1 MSLRAPNLDDR
12 TFDDLVAE
20 ALRIIESSCPQW
32 TDRSPSDP
40 GMVMVDIFAHLTEAM
55 LYRLNRLPEKAYIEF
70 LRLIGVK
77 LHAPTAASVSLRF
90 TLTRQSTQ
98 ATIIPRGSRVSLAG
112 GGKDAPVFTT
122 LTDVTIEPGADG
134 VDAIAVHAAPVDA
147 ELAGHGT
154 GLPGQSL
161 RARQTPIVRVTDE
174 RLAIIVGVECD
185 PDQLGPD
192 ISAVRVGD
200 KAFRVWKEVKSFSD
214 PVTDRHVFVADRIGG
229 TISFAPAVSMT
240 GADENLGELKALAEI
255 PPKGA
260 EIRLWYYVGGGAAGN
275 VSAGTL
281 TQLKQSIAGV
291 QVHNPVAATGGRD
304 AETLD
309 NAMQRGPQEIHTLQR
324 AVTARDFELLARQSS
339 GAVSRAR
346 AFTRAAI
353 WSHAQPGTVEV
364 VVVPEIP
371 TQTLSAGHVDLG
383 MLHQHQSDI
392 ALNQIQQALDLR
404 RPLGTLCM
412 LSWARYKT
420 VQVRAT
426 LVVYR
431 EEDPKAVEARVMRRL
446 NETISPLTPGD
457 GGEPWPFG
465 HTLTNWH
472 MYKVLSSEPGVRSVS
487 KLTLL
492 VDAAPESNVNA
503 LAMDAFQPH
512 TWYAASGD
520 TLFRSMNDGDGWER
534 VQSFDGG
541 EIALVKAYPRE
552 AVLPTG
558 VGQRLTR
565 AGLLAVAVNLAGDG
579 SASHLHF
586 SNDCGE
592 SWEIGPRTDFR
603 IIDMSWVER
612 PGGAALLLA
621 TEVGLYQVLIQK
633 DAVPEQLV
641 VVPDNLGL
649 GFYAV
654 TASTDAMGVTSVAVA
669 ARGKQGVYLSHDGGK
684 SKSFKAIG
692 LNNEEVRVLA
702 VQRRGLRRY
711 LWAGIAAVGD
721 DPGSGAHRWL
731 LTGAEDN
738 PEGWIAFNKGW
749 DASSCRSLAFD
760 DNRVYAASR
769 RGGVMT
775 LDVDIHAPN
784 WQSPSVASSGLPLR
798 ELKKFESVDAV
809 ACAAGSR
816 PLMVAGP
823 KGVLRST
830 DMARGFTS
838 CSGREFTDQVTL
850 PPTWLF
856 CSGAHEL
863 TMVMEDEA

>member
-20 ALRIIESSCPQW
+20 ALRIIESACPQW
-32 TDRSPSDP
+32 TDRTPSDP
-40 GMVMVDIFAHLTEAM
+40 GMVMIDIFAHLTEAM

-70 LRLIGVK
+70 LKLIGVK

-90 TLTRQSTQ
+90 TLSRQSPH
-98 ATIIPRGSRVSLAG
+98 ATIIPCGTRVALAG
-112 GGKDAPVFTT
+112 GGKEAPVFAT

-134 VDAIAVHAAPVDA
+134 VDAVAVHATPVDA
-147 ELAGHGT
+147 EMAGYGT
-154 GLPGQSL
+154 GLPGLSL
-161 RARQTPIVRVTDE
+161 QARQTPIVAGTDE
-174 RLAIIVGVECD
+174 RLRIVVGVECD
-185 PDQLGPD
+185 PAQLGPD
-192 ISAVRVGD
+192 VAAVRVGE
-200 KAFRVWKEVKSFSD
+200 KAFRVWKEVRSFSD

-229 TISFAPAVSMT
+229 TISFAPALSMS
-240 GADENLGELKALAEI
+240 GADDNLGELKALAEV

-275 VSAGTL
+275 VIAGSL

-291 QVHNPVAATGGRD
+291 QVSNPLAATGGRD
-304 AETLD
+304 AESLD
-309 NAMQRGPQEIHTLQR
+309 NALQRGPQEIHTLHR
-324 AVTARDFELLARQSS
+324 AVTARDFELLVRQSS

-353 WSHAQPGTVEV
+353 WNHAQPGTVEIV
-364 VVVPEIP
+364 LVPEIP
-371 TQTLSAGHVDLG
+371 TQMLSAGRADLE
-383 MLHQHQSDI
+383 LLQQHQSGI
-392 ALNQIQQALDLR
+392 SLNQIQQTLDLR
-404 RPLGTLCM
+404 RPLGTICL
-412 LSWARYKT
+412 LSWARYKS
-420 VQVRAT
+420 VQLRAT
-426 LVVYR
+426 VVVYR

-446 NETISPLTPGD
+446 NETISPLTPGA

-472 MYKVLSSEPGVRSVS
+472 LYKVLSSEPGVRSVS
-487 KLTLL
+487 KLTLV
-492 VDAAPESNVNA
+492 VDAAPESNVKA

-512 TWYAASGD
+512 TWYAAGGD

-534 VQSFDGG
+534 LQSFNGD
-541 EIALVKAYPRE
+541 EIVLISAYPRE

-558 VGQRLTR
+558 AGQRLTR
-565 AGLLAVAVNLAGDG
+565 AGLLAVATNMVGDED
-579 SASHLHF
+579 ASQLHF
-586 SNDCGE
+586 SHDCGE

-603 IIDMSWVER
+603 IIDMTWVER

-621 TEVGLYQVLIQK
+621 TEVGLYQVLVQH

-641 VVPDNLGL
+641 VDPDNLGL

-669 ARGKQGVYLSHDGGK
+669 ARGKLGVYLSHDGGK
-684 SKSFKAIG
+684 SKSFKSIG
-692 LNNEEVRVLA
+692 LKGEEVRVLA
-702 VQRRGLRRY
+702 MQRRGLRRY

-721 DPGSGAHRWL
+721 DPGRGAHRWL
-731 LTGAEDN
+731 LTGAEEN
-738 PEGWIAFNKGW
+738 PEGWIAFDKGW
-749 DASSCRSLAFD
+749 DASSCRALAFD

-775 LDVDIHAPN
+775 LDVDVREPH
-784 WQSPSVASSGLPLR
+784 WQSPSVANSGLPLR

-809 ACAAGSR
+809 ACAADGG
-816 PLMVAGP
+816 PLMAVGP
-823 KGVLRST
+823 KGVLLST
-830 DMARGFTS
+830 DLGKHFIS
-838 CSGREFTDQVTL
+838 CSGREFSDQVTL

-863 TMVMEDEA
+863 TMVSEDEA